1 MADRGR
7 CWGDSEVQTLL
18 ALWSEE
24 GVQRELSGAFR
35 KEPVWKKI
43 AEELNKQG
51 YERIAGKVKQLKKQ
65 YKDAAD
71 GLRKSGV
78 GIEQRE

>member
-1 MADRGR
+1 MADHGR

-24 GVQRELSGAFR
+24 GVQRELSGTFR

-51 YERIAGKVKQLKKQ
+51 YERTSKQVASKVKHLKKQ
-65 YKDAAD
+65 YKDAV
-71 GLRKSGV
+71 L
-78 GIEQRE
+78 E

>member
-1 MADRGR
+1 MVVSGC

-24 GVQRELSGAFR
+24 GVQRELSGVFR

-51 YERIAGKVKQLKKQ
+51 YEQTSKQVASQ
-65 YKDAAD
+65 ATEEA
-71 GLRKSGV
+71 V
-78 GIEQRE
+78 QRRGGQA